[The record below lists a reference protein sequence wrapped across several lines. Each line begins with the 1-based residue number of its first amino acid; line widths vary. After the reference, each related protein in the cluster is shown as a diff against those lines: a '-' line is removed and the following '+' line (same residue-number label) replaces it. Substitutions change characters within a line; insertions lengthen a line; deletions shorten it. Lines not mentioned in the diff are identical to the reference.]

1 MTCHWSKKCLI
12 AGCESRIYLQIP
24 LWRSDTNTGIVKP
37 AVVIKKSK
45 HFLQPSSSMAL
56 LLPDWFAYN
65 NEYNIYYELQY

>member
-1 MTCHWSKKCLI
+1 
-12 AGCESRIYLQIP
+12 
-24 LWRSDTNTGIVKP
+24 LWQSDTNTGIVKP

-45 HFLQPSSSMAL
+45 HFLQPFSSMAL